1 MVTQEEKLSV
11 KQRECIGKKLSK
23 LRKEGWLPAVIYG
36 NDKKSMAIQINSHEF
51 DLLYRKAG
59 GNTVITIE
67 IEKSDGNKEKR
78 KVLAYVVDKDPV
90 SDKILH
96 TDLFEVNMKEKLT
109 TNVPLK
115 FIGDAEAV
123 INLDGALLTQMNEVE
138 VECLPADL
146 PREIEVSLESLVDFD
161 AVIRVS
167 DLILPQGIIV
177 LNDPEETIVY
187 VEEPR
192 SEEEMAELEAPIV
205 AEEMPPSE
213 AGTPETEESEEVEK
227 EK

>member
-1 MVTQEEKLSV
+1 
-11 KQRECIGKKLSK
+11 
-23 LRKEGWLPAVIYG
+23 
-36 NDKKSMAIQINSHEF
+36 
-51 DLLYRKAG
+51 LLYRKAG